1 MRYSPAENKLFEGN
15 RKKFTKQLKP
25 NAISIFNSNDVMPT
39 SADGTVP
46 FIQQTDL
53 FYLSGIDQ
61 EESILL
67 IFPDAK
73 EKKNREILFIK
84 ETNKEISIWEGHKY
98 TKEEAREL
106 SGIQTVLW
114 LTHFNDV
121 FRSLV
126 IQSEIIYL
134 NSNEH
139 LRAKN
144 EVETRDLRF
153 ANFCKSKFPLHKYE
167 RSQPILHSIRAI
179 KSHLEIDQLKKAIS
193 ITEKGFK
200 RVLKFIEPG
209 VMEYEIEAELIH
221 EFISNRSRRFA
232 FQPIIACGFS
242 ACVLHYIENKG
253 QCKDGELVL
262 MDIGAEYANY
272 NADLTRCVPVN
283 GRFTDR
289 QRSVYNAVL
298 RVQKEAMAMLAPG
311 NNIPEYHK
319 EVGKIMEN
327 ELVGLGLIGKT
338 EIKNQ
343 DPNHPAYKKYFMHG
357 TSHHLGLDVHDY
369 GYPQMKMETGMV
381 FTVEPGI
388 YIREENLG
396 IRLENDVV
404 ISNDGVI
411 DLMIDIPIESEE
423 IEDIMNS

>member
-232 FQPIIACGFS
+232 FQPIIASGFS
-242 ACVLHYIENKG
+242 ACVLHYVENKG